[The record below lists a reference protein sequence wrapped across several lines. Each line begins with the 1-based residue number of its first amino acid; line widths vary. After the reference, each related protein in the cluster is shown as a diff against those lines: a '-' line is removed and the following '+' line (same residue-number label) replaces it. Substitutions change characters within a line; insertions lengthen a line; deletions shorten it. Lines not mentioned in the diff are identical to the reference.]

1 MYDLEYFAKH
11 SNFVQSMSLYILS
24 DHEKNNP
31 YILHFQAALYKTLLS
46 IYRDSDFLLRNMN
59 E

>member
-11 SNFVQSMSLYILS
+11 SNLGQSMSLYILS
-24 DHEKNNP
+24 ENEKNNP
-31 YILHFQAALYKTLLS
+31 YILHFQAALNKTLLS
-46 IYRDSDFLLRNMN
+46 IYRDSDFLLGNMN